1 MKMQILPF
9 KKSYWILPGKLLVG
23 EVPTGMSLPETK
35 EKLNGL
41 KNLNVSVI
49 INLMEDDETN
59 REGDLFYNYEEDA
72 LKLGM
77 KTFRFSIEDVS
88 IPSKELM
95 DSIINQMHK
104 SIQNNDTIYVHCWGG
119 VGRTGTVVG
128 CFLKKF
134 KYATNENVFE
144 FIDYLKRTSAMNER
158 MSPETSEQM
167 NFVLNWN

>member
-1 MKMQILPF
+1 
-9 KKSYWILPGKLLVG
+9 
-23 EVPTGMSLPETK
+23 
-35 EKLNGL
+35 
-41 KNLNVSVI
+41 
-49 INLMEDDETN
+49 
-59 REGDLFYNYEEDA
+59 
-72 LKLGM
+72 M
-77 KTFRFSIEDVS
+77 KTDRFSIEDVS
-88 IPSKELM
+88 IPTQELM
-95 DSIINQMHK
+95 NSIIDQMEIA
-104 SIQNNDTIYVHCWGG
+104 IQNNDTIYVHCWGG